1 MQMKI
6 IKFEQKFR
14 DMRLGYQEQ
23 ESVDV
28 LEKVVEEDL
37 SDLVVFNDD
46 VNTFEHVINILMKV
60 CKHSAEQAEQ
70 CTMLIHYKGRC
81 TVKHG
86 TFAELRPMCES
97 ILDAGITAT
106 VM

>member
-1 MQMKI
+1 
-6 IKFEQKFR
+6 
-14 DMRLGYQEQ
+14 MRLSYKEQ

-28 LEKVVEEDL
+28 LEEVIDEDL
-37 SDLVVFNDD
+37 CDLVVFNDD

-70 CTMLIHYKGRC
+70 CTYLIHFKGKC
-81 TVKHG
+81 TVKNG
-86 TFAELRPMCES
+86 SFTELRPMCES